1 MLIVKYEHTPS
12 LQRLYLSP
20 LMQTLCKI
28 SGDFLEIVYSINDGT
43 AITAGTM
50 YLDNA
55 LFNDDG
61 EQLPKQ

>member
-1 MLIVKYEHTPS
+1 MKYEHTPS
-12 LQRLYLSP
+12 LQRLYLYLS
-20 LMQTLCKI
+20 CKL
-28 SGDFLEIVYSINDGT
+28 SARFLENTSKSCVAYNGT
-43 AITAGTM
+43 AIIAGTM